1 MKFVINDKYNVPKI
15 QQLKMIRL
23 LLMGFL
29 HRFCK
34 PTQSTIAFLL
44 MTLIT
49 TNVYGHPKFKIT
61 LLGTGTPAPSIERF
75 GSSTLIEAGS
85 ETLLFDV
92 GRGTT
97 QRLWQ
102 LGIPLR
108 QVTDVFLTHFH
119 SDHTVGLPDLWLTG
133 WLPAAFGQR
142 VKPLHIWGGH
152 GVKRLTKNLQKAYQT
167 DIKMRIVDEKLSLPG
182 VSLVGKEIHEGVVYE
197 RNGVKVTAFN
207 VDHGKAIRPAL
218 GYRIDYNG
226 HTVVISGDTRVCDN
240 LLHFAKGADVLIH
253 EVAAAKVELLN
264 TSKFFR
270 RVIAHHTTPEEAGMI
285 FESVKPK
292 LAVYSHL
299 VLLGSPTISTP
310 TIAEVVALT
319 RKNYSGQLE
328 IGEDLMTLE
337 ISDTISVRRFAAI
350 TD

>member
-1 MKFVINDKYNVPKI
+1 MKFVMNDKYNVPKI

-23 LLMGFL
+23 LQMGFW

-49 TNVYGHPKFKIT
+49 TNVYGQKKFKIT

-142 VKPLHIWGGH
+142 IKPLHIWGGH
-152 GVKRLTKNLQKAYQT
+152 GVKRFTKNLQKAYQT
-167 DIKMRIVDEKLSLPG
+167 DIKMRIINES
-182 VSLVGKEIHEGVVYE
+182 I
-197 RNGVKVTAFN
+197 
-207 VDHGKAIRPAL
+207 
-218 GYRIDYNG
+218 
-226 HTVVISGDTRVCDN
+226 N
-240 LLHFAKGADVLIH
+240 LAKFFGADGSHRYVNGILDK
-253 EVAAAKVELLN
+253 VAQ
-264 TSKFFR
+264 TQR
-270 RVIAHHTTPEEAGMI
+270 
-285 FESVKPK
+285 
-292 LAVYSHL
+292 
-299 VLLGSPTISTP
+299 
-310 TIAEVVALT
+310 AE
-319 RKNYSGQLE
+319 
-328 IGEDLMTLE
+328 E
-337 ISDTISVRRFAAI
+337 ISNKRKPEVKTEPEIEVEIDVETEAEINAES
-350 TD
+350 